1 MSLVI
6 HNAYRFPIEDTRRV
20 NDVIQ
25 ENVKELTA
33 KIVNDIAP
41 ALVRH
46 IENRDELLWLSL
58 CRKWT
63 YPSMPK
69 KMPMRRLKLRKGD
82 ADYFA
87 RAYLYEYDKWASAYV
102 HEHRLFDTDF
112 NWSFTWDAAHT
123 YLVLYAPGNSLVEG
137 MITGLDD
144 VLESFS
150 YDGRVME
157 TTHPKYRA
165 NTVKKIWERVI
176 GDESMSDVGANARLS
191 DFEKQKAYGLIWSPN
206 VTSR

>member
-1 MSLVI
+1 MSLVV
-6 HNAYRFPIEDTRRV
+6 HNAYRFHLADTRRV
-20 NDVIQ
+20 NDAIQ
-25 ENVKELTA
+25 ENVKVLTA
-33 KIVNDIAP
+33 QIVNDIAP

-46 IENRDELLWLSL
+46 IQDRDALLWLSL

-69 KMPMRRLKLRKGD
+69 KMPMRRLRLRKGD

-87 RAYLYEYDKWASAYV
+87 RAYLYEYDKWASTYV

-112 NWSFTWDAAHT
+112 NWSFTWDTEHT

-144 VLESFS
+144 VLEPFS

-157 TTHPKYRA
+157 TDHPTLDA
-165 NTVKKIWERVI
+165 DIVKSTWERVI
-176 GDESMSDVGANARLS
+176 GYGSMSDVGANARLS
-191 DFEKQKAYGLIWSPN
+191 DFEKQKAYGII
-206 VTSR
+206 